1 MAFPEGRFQCVTVC
15 LQLPRSHQLT
25 PPSPSPPLQTWHL
38 QRFSAHVAKYMLL
51 FTCPEATKHHH
62 HHHHY
67 PHHAALNAKYTS
79 QDGIESDDDCFAD
92 NEEDEF
98 NTDPFDKN
106 RDSGDS
112 EDEVYT

>member
-1 MAFPEGRFQCVTVC
+1 MQ
-15 LQLPRSHQLT
+15 
-25 PPSPSPPLQTWHL
+25 
-38 QRFSAHVAKYMLL
+38 
-51 FTCPEATKHHH
+51 
-62 HHHHY
+62 
-67 PHHAALNAKYTS
+67 NTS

-112 EDEVYT
+112 ADEVYT

>member
-1 MAFPEGRFQCVTVC
+1 M
-15 LQLPRSHQLT
+15 LQNTCCSSLAPKPLNTTTITITT
-25 PPSPSPPLQTWHL
+25 PITQHL
-38 QRFSAHVAKYMLL
+38 MQ
-51 FTCPEATKHHH
+51 
-62 HHHHY
+62 
-67 PHHAALNAKYTS
+67 NTS